1 MCLIVKEAN
10 KTKKPVECYKVMLE
24 AFDIDSGEY
33 AMTVT
38 PFQYVRVNKKI
49 LNGEWLF
56 KAKTESSLIK
66 WDCIDNQIGF
76 TLKNK
81 TEKNNFRIKYV
92 VSQGFIHVYM
102 NKSEMTDDIS
112 WYFKNIDGNK
122 EHIGNKWYIL
132 KVAVY
137 RCEIPEG
144 TLYCR
149 GHFESKLAGCARQIR
164 FVKKLDLFLF

>member
-49 LNGEWLF
+49 LNGKCLF
-56 KAKTESSLIK
+56 KAKSNPSDIK
-66 WDCIDNQIGF
+66 WDCIDNQ
-76 TLKNK
+76 L
-81 TEKNNFRIKYV
+81 RIKTGKNIFMIKHV
-92 VSQGFIHVYM
+92 VSGGFIHVYM
-102 NKSEMTDDIS
+102 DKSEMTDDIN
-112 WYFKNIDGNK
+112 WYLRNIDGNK

-137 RCEIPEG
+137 RCEIPED

-149 GHFESKLAGCARQIR
+149 GYFSDKPAGCARQIR
-164 FVKKLDLFLF
+164 FVKKFNLILF